1 MPATCLESR
10 LRTFATAGLLLSA
23 SLYAACIPGGDDI
36 DLDKVYV
43 ETLGGDTTAFTAGT
57 NAFELSARNL
67 TNEER
72 RTFEIG
78 DSFFTQNWVAAP
90 SSTVA
95 RDGLGPTFNAQS
107 CSSCHAHDGRAR
119 PPSGVDDPV
128 RGLLLRLSVHGSDG
142 PTAEPIYG
150 GQLQDRATIG
160 VEVEGRIGID
170 YEEVSGLYPDGTT
183 YSLRKPTYSILDPA
197 FGPVDPDLMVSPRI
211 APAVMGMGLL
221 EAVPEDRI
229 RELSDPAD
237 SDGDGISG
245 RPNEVWDIRRASLA
259 LGRFGWKSNQP
270 TVEQQAAGAF
280 RGDIG
285 ITSSLFPDENCTD
298 AQKSCATAING
309 GSPEIPDE
317 RLRKV
322 TFYVQTLAV
331 PAMRDVDE
339 PEVERGARLF
349 VKANCSTC
357 HTPRH
362 VTGDSHP
369 IPALRDQVIFPYTD
383 LLLHDMGDGLADN
396 RPDGLATGS
405 EWRTPP
411 LWGIGLVETVNGH
424 TMFLH
429 DGRARSLEEAILW
442 HEGEALESRDQF
454 MALPKND
461 RDALLRFLRSL

>member
-36 DLDKVYV
+36 DLDEVYV

-245 RPNEVWDIRRASLA
+245 RPNEVWDIRRASLE

-270 TVEQQAAGAF
+270 TLEQQAAGAF
-280 RGDIG
+280 NGDIG

-298 AQKSCATAING
+298 GAEVVRNRHQRRQSGDPGREAAEGDVLRPDSC
-309 GSPEIPDE
+309 S
-317 RLRKV
+317 
-322 TFYVQTLAV
+322 
-331 PAMRDVDE
+331 
-339 PEVERGARLF
+339 
-349 VKANCSTC
+349 
-357 HTPRH
+357 PRH
-362 VTGDSHP
+362 
-369 IPALRDQVIFPYTD
+369 
-383 LLLHDMGDGLADN
+383 
-396 RPDGLATGS
+396 
-405 EWRTPP
+405 
-411 LWGIGLVETVNGH
+411 
-424 TMFLH
+424 
-429 DGRARSLEEAILW
+429 
-442 HEGEALESRDQF
+442 EGC
-454 MALPKND
+454 
-461 RDALLRFLRSL
+461 

>member
-36 DLDKVYV
+36 DLDEVYV

-245 RPNEVWDIRRASLA
+245 RPNEVWDIRRASLE

-270 TVEQQAAGAF
+270 TLEQQAAGAF
-280 RGDIG
+280 NGDIG

-317 RLRKV
+317 KLRKV

-339 PEVERGARLF
+339 PEVERGARIF
-349 VKANCSTC
+349 VKANCSAC